1 MVNTTNSFSNLLK
14 FRSIHFVSSFTSLEF
29 CGIYRVLPMAVTF
42 TKNKQ
47 TTQVQCFRI
56 LNLLAHAQ
64 MEEID
69 LGSQCGGH
77 GICGK
82 DRILVNSTGSNDIS
96 PFTDAE
102 KEHLTSEEL
111 QSGWRLGCQSWPQAD
126 NLEICVTVPVRN

>member
-1 MVNTTNSFSNLLK
+1 M
-14 FRSIHFVSSFTSLEF
+14 
-29 CGIYRVLPMAVTF
+29 PVTF
-42 TKNKQ
+42 TKNKH
-47 TTQVQCFRI
+47 TTQVPCFRI

-82 DRILVNSTGSNDIS
+82 DRILVKSARADNIS
-96 PFTDAE
+96 SFTEAE
-102 KEHLTSEEL
+102 KEHLTAEEL

-126 NLEICVTVPVRN
+126 HLEINITVPDRN